1 VIPLRDS
8 VRPRSFPWM
17 TWLIILA
24 NLAVFVVEL
33 GLAPRGLNRFFLHY
47 GLVPAAVHLRDAST
61 WMPLLTSMF
70 VHGGWLHIL
79 SNMWAL
85 YIFGDNVEDRLGPL
99 RYLLFYL
106 LAGVFAGLLNVWIT
120 PASTVPMVGASG
132 AIAGV
137 LGAYLVLYPRGRV
150 LTLIPIFFLPWLIE
164 IPSVVYLGFWFVSQF
179 WSGIASLGG
188 GGMLGDVAWWAHVGG
203 FAAGVLIALLMR
215 PGSTRLPHNDYALEV
230 VVHPPDIP
238 R

>member
-1 VIPLRDS
+1 MIPLRDS
-8 VRPRSFPWM
+8 VRPRTFPWM

-24 NLAVFVVEL
+24 NVAVFVVEL
-33 GLAPRGLNRFFLHY
+33 GLSPRGLNRFFFQY
-47 GLVPAAVHLRDAST
+47 GLTPATVHLRETAT

-85 YIFGDNVEDRLGPL
+85 YIFGDNIEDQLGPL
-99 RYLLFYL
+99 RYLFFYL

-120 PASTVPMVGASG
+120 PGSTVPMVGASG

-150 LTLIPIFFLPWLIE
+150 LTLVPIFLLPWLIE

-179 WSGIASLGG
+179 FNGIASLGG

-203 FAAGVLIALLMR
+203 FAAGALMALLLR
-215 PGSTRLPHNDYALEV
+215 PGSRRLPRNDYAVEV
-230 VVHPPDIP
+230 VHHPPDDQP
-238 R
+238 